1 MLSLMTR
8 IALVLGMLLAFGVMK
23 LPAERALSLQ
33 HRSAAGGQ
41 FADMVNLDLREK
53 IGQLGFIA
61 ALSGFR
67 AMLADVLFIEAHVA
81 WERTEW
87 GRVVFL
93 FRQVTTLQPHVPL
106 FWDMAAWHMA
116 WNASAA
122 AMNDSSQPR
131 MALRVKAQREY
142 FALGK
147 DFLERGIKNN
157 PDKPELYEAL
167 ARLYRDKYSDHAGA
181 SDLYAKAAVLPGAQ
195 SYDKRFSAYELS
207 YCEGRERE
215 AYERLRALYDEGEK
229 ERLPTLIKRLN
240 FLEDK
245 LAIPEDQRIPD
256 KLIKH

>member
-1 MLSLMTR
+1 MTR

-23 LPAERALSLQ
+23 LPAERPLSLQ
-33 HRSAAGGQ
+33 HRSAAGGK
-41 FADMVNLDLREK
+41 FDDVVNLDLREK

-67 AMLADVLFIEAHVA
+67 AMLADFLFIEAHVA

-87 GRVVFL
+87 GRVLFL

-122 AMNDSSQPR
+122 AINDSSQPR
-131 MALRVKAQREY
+131 LALRVKAQRED

-157 PDKPELYEAL
+157 PDKPQLYEAM
-167 ARLYRDKYSDHAGA
+167 ARLYREKFKDHERAA
-181 SDLYAKAAVLPGAQ
+181 EYYAKAATLSEAAPW
-195 SYDKRFSAYELS
+195 DRRFSAY
-207 YCEGRERE
+207 
-215 AYERLRALYDEGEK
+215 
-229 ERLPTLIKRLN
+229 
-240 FLEDK
+240 
-245 LAIPEDQRIPD
+245 
-256 KLIKH
+256 

>member
-8 IALVLGMLLAFGVMK
+8 IALVLGMLLVFGVMK
-23 LPAERALSLQ
+23 LPVERALSLQ
-33 HRSAAGGQ
+33 HRSAAGGK
-41 FADMVNLDLREK
+41 FDDLVNLDLREK

-67 AMLADVLFIEAHVA
+67 GIVADFLFIEAHVA

-87 GRVVFL
+87 GRVLFL
-93 FRQVTTLQPHVPL
+93 FQQVTTLQPHVPL

-122 AMNDSSQPR
+122 AMSDSSQPR
-131 MALRVKAQREY
+131 LALRIKAQREY

-157 PDKPELYEAL
+157 PDKPPLYEAL
-167 ARLYRDKYSDHAGA
+167 ARLYRDKYNDHASA
-181 SDLYAKAAVLPGAQ
+181 SEYFAKASALAGAA

-215 AYERLRALYDEGEK
+215 AYECLYGLYNKGEK
-229 ERLPTLIKRLN
+229 ERLPTLIKRLK
-240 FLEDK
+240 FLEEK
-245 LAIPEDQRIPD
+245 LNVPPEQRIPD
-256 KLIKH
+256 KER

>member
-1 MLSLMTR
+1 MNR
-8 IALVLGMLLAFGVMK
+8 VALALAVLLAFGVIK
-23 LPAERALSLQ
+23 LPAERAIALQ
-33 HRSAAGGQ
+33 HRQLQ
-41 FADMVNLDLREK
+41 FAEIANLDLREK
-53 IGQLGFIA
+53 LGQVGFIA

-67 AMLADVLFIEAHVA
+67 AAVADFLFIEAHIA

-87 GRVVFL
+87 GRVLFL

-122 AMNDSSQPR
+122 AINDSSQPR
-131 MALRVKAQREY
+131 MALRIKTQRDY

-157 PDKPELYEAL
+157 PDKSQLYESLAL
-167 ARLYRDKYSDHAGA
+167 LYREKLNDHERA
-181 SDLYAKAAVLPGAQ
+181 SECYAKAAALPGAH

-215 AYERLRALYDEGEK
+215 AYERLRALYDEGER
-229 ERLPTLIKRLN
+229 ERLPTLIRRLKV
-240 FLEDK
+240 LEEK
-245 LAIPEDQRIPD
+245 LAIPPEQRIPD
-256 KLIKH
+256 RTN

>member
-1 MLSLMTR
+1 
-8 IALVLGMLLAFGVMK
+8 MLLAFGVMK

-33 HRSAAGGQ
+33 HRQLQ
-41 FADMVNLDLREK
+41 FGDIANLDLHEK

-87 GRVVFL
+87 GRVLFL
-93 FRQVTTLQPHVPL
+93 FRQVTTLQPYVPL

-122 AMNDSSQPR
+122 AMNDQSQPR
-131 MALRVKAQREY
+131 FALRVKAQREY

-157 PDKPELYEAL
+157 PDKPQLYEAL
-167 ARLYRDKYSDHAGA
+167 ARLYRDKYNDHARA
-181 SDLYAKAAVLPGAQ
+181 SEYFTKAAVLPGAP

-215 AYERLRALYDEGEK
+215 AYEHLRALYDEGEK
-229 ERLPTLIKRLN
+229 ERLPTLIKRVK

-245 LAIPEDQRIPD
+245 LNVPPEQRIPNAER
-256 KLIKH
+256 

>member
-33 HRSAAGGQ
+33 HRSAAGGK
-41 FADMVNLDLREK
+41 FDDVVNLDLREK

-67 AMLADVLFIEAHVA
+67 AMLADFLFIEAHVA

-87 GRVVFL
+87 GRVLFL

-122 AMNDSSQPR
+122 AMNDTSQSR
-131 MALRVKAQREY
+131 LALRVKAQREY
-142 FALGK
+142 FAVGK
-147 DFLERGIKNN
+147 DFLERGIKII
-157 PDKPELYEAL
+157 PYKQQIYEAIVL
-167 ARLYRDKYSDHAGA
+167 LYLD
-181 SDLYAKAAVLPGAQ
+181 
-195 SYDKRFSAYELS
+195 
-207 YCEGRERE
+207 
-215 AYERLRALYDEGEK
+215 
-229 ERLPTLIKRLN
+229 
-240 FLEDK
+240 
-245 LAIPEDQRIPD
+245 
-256 KLIKH
+256 

>member
-33 HRSAAGGQ
+33 HRSAAGGK
-41 FADMVNLDLREK
+41 FDYVVNLDLREK

-67 AMLADVLFIEAHVA
+67 AMLADFLFIEAHVA

-87 GRVVFL
+87 GRVLFV
-93 FRQVTTLQPHVPL
+93 FRQVTNLQPHVPL
-106 FWDMAAWHMA
+106 FWDTAAWHMA

-122 AMNDSSQPR
+122 AINDPSQPR
-131 MALRVKAQREY
+131 QALRVKAQRDY

-157 PDKPELYEAL
+157 PTNPKLYESMAM
-167 ARLYRDKYSDHAGA
+167 LYWAKYNDHARA
-181 SDLYAKAAVLPGAQ
+181 SEFYLLAAG
-195 SYDKRFSAYELS
+195 
-207 YCEGRERE
+207 
-215 AYERLRALYDEGEK
+215 
-229 ERLPTLIKRLN
+229 
-240 FLEDK
+240 
-245 LAIPEDQRIPD
+245 
-256 KLIKH
+256 

>member
-1 MLSLMTR
+1 MRWLAVVSL
-8 IALVLGMLLAFGVMK
+8 ILAFGVMK

-33 HRSAAGGQ
+33 HRQ
-41 FADMVNLDLREK
+41 LEFADVVNLDLREK
-53 IGQLGFIA
+53 IGQLGFVA

-67 AMLADVLFIEAHVA
+67 AMLADFLFIQAYVG

-87 GRVVFL
+87 GRVLFL

-122 AMNDSSQPR
+122 AMNDQSQPR
-131 MALRVKAQREY
+131 LALRVKAQREY

-157 PDKPELYEAL
+157 PDKPQLYEAM
-167 ARLYRDKYSDHAGA
+167 ARLYREKYNDHAHA
-181 SDLYAKAAVLPGAQ
+181 SEFYSKAAALPEAH

-207 YCEGRERE
+207 YCDGRERD

-229 ERLPTLIKRLN
+229 ERLPTLITRLK
-240 FLEDK
+240 FFEEK
-245 LAIPEDQRIPD
+245 LNVPPEQRIADAEPS
-256 KLIKH
+256 HR

>member
-8 IALVLGMLLAFGVMK
+8 ITLVLGMLLAFGVMK

-33 HRSAAGGQ
+33 HRSAAGGK
-41 FADMVNLDLREK
+41 FDDVVNLDLREK

-67 AMLADVLFIEAHVA
+67 AMLADFLFIEAHVA

-87 GRVVFL
+87 GRVLFL
-93 FRQVTTLQPHVPL
+93 FRQVTTLQPQVPL

-122 AMNDSSQPR
+122 AMNDPSQPR
-131 MALRVKAQREY
+131 LALRVKAQRED

-147 DFLERGIKNN
+147 DFLERGIQNN
-157 PDKPELYEAL
+157 PDKPQLYEAM
-167 ARLYRDKYSDHAGA
+167 ARLYREKYNDHARA
-181 SDLYAKAAVLPGAQ
+181 SECFAKAATLPGAP
-195 SYDKRFSAYELS
+195 SFDKRFSAYELS

-215 AYERLRALYDEGEK
+215 AYECLHGLYNKGEK
-229 ERLPTLIKRLN
+229 EHLPTLIKRLK
-240 FLEDK
+240 FLEEK
-245 LAIPEDQRIPD
+245 LNVPPEQRIPG
-256 KLIKH
+256 KEH